1 MAVGS
6 GSYYEG
12 HVPPPPFSIRTGD
25 ARAPFVFTCEHASA
39 AVPEEYAGLGLG
51 PAELADHVAWDIGA
65 AALAR
70 ALAAAFAA
78 PVVESGCSR
87 LVVDCNRDLR
97 DHDLIVAETHG
108 VVVPGN
114 RALDAA
120 ERAARVARWHRP
132 YHAAIDEVLAER
144 PRETILVSVHSFT
157 PELRGERRTLEV
169 GVLYDDHVPLAG
181 TLADA
186 IAATGLVV
194 RHNEPYSGLAGL
206 IYSARVHGR
215 AHGVR
220 YVELEVNNG
229 LLRDDAGV
237 AATAARVGA
246 GLRSLL
252 ESG

>member
-1 MAVGS
+1 MPHAPFHVRS
-6 GSYYEG
+6 GEQ
-12 HVPPPPFSIRTGD
+12 
-25 ARAPFVFTCEHASA
+25 RAPFVFTVEHASA
-39 AVPEEYAGLGLG
+39 AVPAEYADLGLG
-51 PAELADHVAWDIGA
+51 PVELSDHVAWDIGA

-70 ALAAAFAA
+70 ALAATFGA

-97 DHDLIVAETHG
+97 DHDLIVEETHG

-120 ERAARVARWHRP
+120 ARADRVARWHAP
-132 YHAAIDEVLAER
+132 YHLAVDDVLGTR
-144 PRETILVSVHSFT
+144 TQSTILVSIHTFT

-169 GVLYDDHVPLAG
+169 GVLYDDHFGLAG

-186 IAATGLVV
+186 LAATGLVV
-194 RHNEPYSGLAGL
+194 RHNEPYSGLDGL
-206 IYSARVHGR
+206 IYSARVHGTR
-215 AHGVR
+215 HALR

-237 AATAARVGA
+237 AAVAVKVAA

-252 ESG
+252 P